1 MTIEQFRA
9 ANQKK
14 IGLDQASAEL
24 MERQKQLQV
33 QIDDFEGGKGKIQVC
48 ANLYCKAL
56 SCLNEIFERHKLRS
70 SRLHV

>member
-48 ANLYCKAL
+48 ANLCRGAL
-56 SCLNEIFERHKLRS
+56 SCLDKKLERHKLRS
-70 SRLHV
+70 SRLLV